1 MPRFNDSVRH
11 AASLMGGSPVHIGAW
26 AATVRRCDELLEGRD
41 PAVRHAS
48 ALVPLLAGETG
59 RGRAAAP
66 SVPGLDCDPGAV
78 LTRQDRQQVR
88 LVVLYVTRAASTG
101 VEDPAARLLLSGVER
116 RLLQSTPGS
125 MDGFEGGLREWSS
138 AVAGSVESMTPALAL
153 AVCRTQWALM
163 RRATDLMGEFEVTDG
178 VGHERL
184 QAAVEA
190 SRLSWEDAYDAWR
203 AILPR
208 QATASGDIG
217 RATLAVRLAA
227 RKAGDAEKLM
237 GFLGT
242 GFGGNLAAAMAV
254 TPPEMRRSSGLVLA
268 AVTLETR
275 SDLATTVEPRPA
287 SRSEPAEERSRRLG
301 PAVRFTAD
309 SSRLPLVR
317 APGRSSPDP
326 EWPRIEDHGALVELA
341 GQRDA
346 GVIAA
351 AARSGVAEAQ
361 ALVAGV
367 SPSELDALVERG
379 RLARAAIVASGVA
392 AAKHWSRRIPPDLSH
407 ARQEFVAEASLRMAE
422 IVDRWDPR
430 RASWGLFAYQE
441 AGYEFWDS
449 NRRRARAREVVSDRI
464 GDFAD
469 EQDRIVGPVPVSP
482 EERVLLGEERALVAQ
497 LVDGLPGRLSDVMA
511 GRLGLAGQRKSLAV
525 IGEEAGSSHSTVHRD
540 DREGTRLL
548 QERYLAQQDRHPST
562 PSGVTLR
569 QLAQVLQPPSGDGA
583 SAGSGSSR
591 PEHRH
596 QGRGA
601 GGVPGVS
608 R

>member
-1 MPRFNDSVRH
+1 MSRFNDSVQH
-11 AASLMGGSPVHIGAW
+11 ASVLMGGTPVHIEDW
-26 AATVRRCDELLEGRD
+26 AETIRSCDELLDGRD

-48 ALVPLLAGETG
+48 VLVPLLVDEP
-59 RGRAAAP
+59 RRRDVAAP
-66 SVPGLDCDPGAV
+66 SVPGLNRASGER
-78 LTRQDRQQVR
+78 LTRQERQQVR
-88 LVVLYVTRAASTG
+88 LVALHVTRAATNG
-101 VEDPAARLLLSGVER
+101 VENPAARLLLSGVER
-116 RLLQSTPGS
+116 RLLQPTSGS

-138 AVAGSVESMTPALAL
+138 AVAGSVESMTPAMAL
-153 AVCRTQWALM
+153 AVCRTQRALM
-163 RRATDLMGEFEVTDG
+163 RRAADLMGEFEVTDG

-203 AILPR
+203 SMVPR
-208 QATASGDIG
+208 QATASGEVG
-217 RATLAVRLAA
+217 RATVAVRLAA
-227 RKAGDAEKLM
+227 RQAGDAEKLM

-242 GFGGNLAAAMAV
+242 GFGGNLMAAMAV

-275 SDLATTVEPRPA
+275 SDLATTIEPRPA

-309 SSRLPLVR
+309 SSRSPLVR
-317 APGRSSPDP
+317 ALGSSSPDP
-326 EWPRIEDHGALVELA
+326 EWPRIEDHAALVELA
-341 GQRDA
+341 GRRDA

-361 ALVAGV
+361 ALTGGA

-379 RLARAAIVASGVA
+379 RLARAAIVVSGVA
-392 AAKHWSRRIPPDLSH
+392 AVKHWSRRIPPDLSH

-430 RASWGLFAYQE
+430 RASWGWFAYQE

-449 NRRRARAREVVSDRI
+449 NRRRARSREVVSDRI

-469 EQDRIVGPVPVSP
+469 EQDRIVGQVPVSP

-511 GRLGLAGQRKSLAV
+511 GRLGLAGHRKTLAV

-548 QERYLAQQDRHPST
+548 QERYLAQQDPSLT
-562 PSGVTLR
+562 PAAVVTLR

-583 SAGSGSSR
+583 PAVPASSR

-596 QGRGA
+596 QRSGA
-601 GGVPGVS
+601 GGVPGAS

>member
-1 MPRFNDSVRH
+1 MSRFNDSVRH
-11 AASLMGGSPVHIGAW
+11 ASVLMGGSPAHIEDW
-26 AATVRRCDELLEGRD
+26 AETIRSCDELLDGRD

-48 ALVPLLAGETG
+48 ALVPLLVDEPR
-59 RGRAAAP
+59 RGVVAP
-66 SVPGLDCDPGAV
+66 SVPGLNRVSGER
-78 LTRQDRQQVR
+78 LTRQERQQVR
-88 LVVLYVTRAASTG
+88 LVALYVTRAASNG
-101 VEDPAARLLLSGVER
+101 VEDPGAGLLLSGVER
-116 RLLQSTPGS
+116 RLLQSTPGL
-125 MDGFEGGLREWSS
+125 DGFEGALREWSS
-138 AVAGSVESMTPALAL
+138 VVADAVESMTPVTAL

-163 RRATDLMGEFEVTDG
+163 RRATDLMSQFEVTDG
-178 VGHERL
+178 VGHQRL

-190 SRLSWEDAYDAWR
+190 SRQTWEDAYDAWR

-227 RKAGDAEKLM
+227 RNAGDAEKLM
-237 GFLGT
+237 GFLAT
-242 GFGGNLAAAMAV
+242 GFGGNLTAAMAV
-254 TPPEMRRSSGLVLA
+254 TPPDMRPQSALVSA

-275 SDLATTVEPRPA
+275 SDLATTIEPRPA
-287 SRSEPAEERSRRLG
+287 IRWEPAEERSRRLG

-309 SSRLPLVR
+309 SSRSPLVR
-317 APGRSSPDP
+317 ALGSSSPDP

-351 AARSGVAEAQ
+351 AARKGVAEAQ
-361 ALVAGV
+361 ALVAGA

-392 AAKHWSRRIPPDLSH
+392 AVKHWSRRIPPDLSH

-430 RASWGLFAYQE
+430 RASWGWFAYQE

-469 EQDRIVGPVPVSP
+469 EQDRIVGQVPVSP

-511 GRLGLAGQRKSLAV
+511 GRLGLAGQRKTLTV

-548 QERYLAQQDRHPST
+548 QERYLAQQHRQPTHAPAA
-562 PSGVTLR
+562 VTLR
-569 QLAQVLQPPSGDGA
+569 QLAQVLQPPSGEGA

-596 QGRGA
+596 QGRSA